1 MYIGNGVTKRFPL
14 PDGKNGDE
22 VYLIFPT
29 GRSIKMLKEEGYT
42 VSEGTVYFSAAIPA
56 GVVVSFDE
64 PEQTEESG
72 EPLSYVV
79 IYKDGRITEVVEDP
93 AEYLEQSQ
101 EILKSSQKHYE
112 EVTNYAENTIQRVL
126 ELKEKM
132 TNEFEGILYSYTQQ
146 GKNILDSTAALLT
159 AKIHEELS
167 NALQVINQEAQTIE
181 AGLSIMEMLKQEAK
195 TAAQESAEKF
205 RAELTEKN
213 QEIQSIYDKAKSL
226 AEDYK
231 YYMDESKDA
240 ARKAGLDL
248 QAAMTLKVNEEIEM
262 LKSLRLKLETDRE
275 TLNNRID
282 NALEVLR
289 GEINGR

>member
-1 MYIGNGVTKRFPL
+1 M
-14 PDGKNGDE
+14 
-22 VYLIFPT
+22 
-29 GRSIKMLKEEGYT
+29 
-42 VSEGTVYFSAAIPA
+42 YFSAAIPA

-159 AKIHEELS
+159 AKIHEELT

-282 NALEVLR
+282 NALEILR